1 MSNPVTNVINNIKG
15 NKILLYSTIIYVVTL
30 IALFILLIYIISL
43 QQKNTG
49 LTRVVSRFGWCRQPV
64 PLIRCYCVGN
74 GCRDA
79 RIQTSSHQSG

>member
-30 IALFILLIYIISL
+30 IALFILLFYIISL

-49 LTRVVSRFGWCRQPV
+49 LTRVVSPV
-64 PLIRCYCVGN
+64 GSIGVDNP
-74 GCRDA
+74 RDA
-79 RIQTSSHQSG
+79 

>member
-49 LTRVVSRFGWCRQPV
+49 LTRVVSPV
-64 PLIRCYCVGN
+64 GSVGVDN
-74 GCRDA
+74 PRDA
-79 RIQTSSHQSG
+79 